1 MEWAWLIPVLSF
13 AVVPVIIIVGKRL
26 PAGGSPLAILA
37 IAGGFALFW
46 VVMFGFLSADS
57 NTPGCAVPEE
67 PHVLTC
73 QYERTWF
80 NAGLP
85 GMAQD
90 GASGPPN
97 HVDQRVRLTWGMIID
112 PLTVVILGL
121 VTFVALMVQ
130 IYSLGYMRGDPRFH
144 WYYAFH
150 ALFAGSML
158 TLVLAD
164 NFLLLYVAWEL
175 VGVCSYLL
183 IGFWFERPSAKEAAK
198 KAFIVTR
205 IGDVGLLVGILLLWR
220 ETGSFSMAEAFAAAQ
235 SGSMSEGIA
244 TTAAIL
250 LFLGAMGKSAQ
261 FPFHVWLPD
270 AMEGPTPVSALIHA
284 ATMVIAGVYLVTRT
298 FPIFQASGD
307 ALLVVA
313 VIGMITS
320 LGASTIALVST
331 DLKRILAYST
341 ISHLGLMML
350 SLGAFG
356 YTAAVFHLMAHG
368 FAKALLFLGAGSVMH
383 STDELDIRLMGG
395 LRRVMPLTALLF
407 SIGALSLG
415 GIPILSGFWSKDEI
429 LLAVSDGLNPVF
441 LVLALLTAFLSAMY
455 MARAMFVPFFGRLR
469 PEHEHVHDAPFT
481 MAIAMSLLAVL
492 AIGFGF
498 ISFNWPGEF
507 NGFGGFVFL
516 DHAEG
521 FHFKAWLGGLSIV
534 LALAAFGLGY
544 LAYVRKS
551 IDVGSISAPFAGILR
566 VVENK
571 YYFDEVYQWTVDH
584 VALVFSRFIAFFDR
598 AVVNDVVVN
607 GPADTIRHIGNA
619 LRLHVTGYVYSY
631 ALAMAL
637 GLIALAIFWW
647 LRAMTW

>member
-481 MAIAMSLLAVL
+481 MAFAMSLLAVL